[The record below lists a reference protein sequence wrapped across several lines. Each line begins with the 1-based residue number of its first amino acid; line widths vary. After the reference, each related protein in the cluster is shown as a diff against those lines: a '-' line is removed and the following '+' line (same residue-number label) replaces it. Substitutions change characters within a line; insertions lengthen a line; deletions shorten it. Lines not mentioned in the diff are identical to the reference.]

1 MLFKKKK
8 DTMTEAEREAAKY
21 NAKQEKLDDK
31 LKNLEQETAF
41 KSKLNKL
48 KFPTYTKNL
57 VALIIAICLIDLQLS
72 YILAFM
78 GKSII
83 AEELSKQICT
93 TILGVAFV
101 YMVRAYFD
109 TKAEKN
115 NDKIS
120 KDEMKFSKELESLVK
135 SKVTSVLNTATDGD
149 VDLDSSDDD
158 TSDEEEDAS
167 TEDS

>member
-1 MLFKKKK
+1 MFNKK
-8 DTMTEAEREAAKY
+8 DNMTEAERETAKY

-31 LKNLEQETAF
+31 IKEIEQKSTFKNR
-41 KSKLNKL
+41 LNKL

-57 VALIIAICLIDLQLS
+57 VALIIAICLIDLQLT

-78 GKSII
+78 GKSVI

-115 NDKIS
+115 NDNSSSTENKL
-120 KDEMKFSKELESLVK
+120 SKELDTLVA
-135 SKVTSVLNTATDGD
+135 SKINSVLNEATDGSID
-149 VDLDSSDDD
+149 VLNSDD
-158 TSDEEEDAS
+158 
-167 TEDS
+167 EDS